1 MRFPDPIDDE
11 CDLKTRFA
19 IADLRAGRA
28 EAAARAR
35 QTDSALDGDANVERF
50 FTFFCT
56 GGRSVYAVAR
66 ECSAVATTG
75 WDAAAKDVFEGV
87 NAKAGE
93 ELVDVGI
100 YRSPKAPGRALYTR
114 HEKGTWFN
122 AVPWEWVRNRA
133 AVAMA
138 KRCASSTNP
147 TWADDLLD
155 ATGMLRRTGG
165 AVYDAL
171 RHGIEGL
178 RFADDVHRLST
189 PPRLP
194 VAQGRIDYVGL
205 LRQRGYYVAREKD
218 VRGTMTYLL
227 DRCPFCGKGPT
238 HAWVSAYGRLKC
250 FAKGCIAT
258 EGLSA
263 RGDDGWLR
271 RLNIDIPKA
280 DDDGEADA
288 QDAVDHYPD
297 AREIVEAVDIGQ
309 ARGEIVRRLTEFLK
323 E

>member
-1 MRFPDPIDDE
+1 
-11 CDLKTRFA
+11 
-19 IADLRAGRA
+19 
-28 EAAARAR
+28 
-35 QTDSALDGDANVERF
+35 
-50 FTFFCT
+50 
-56 GGRSVYAVAR
+56 
-66 ECSAVATTG
+66 
-75 WDAAAKDVFEGV
+75 
-87 NAKAGE
+87 
-93 ELVDVGI
+93 
-100 YRSPKAPGRALYTR
+100 
-114 HEKGTWFN
+114 
-122 AVPWEWVRNRA
+122 
-133 AVAMA
+133 
-138 KRCASSTNP
+138 
-147 TWADDLLD
+147 
-155 ATGMLRRTGG
+155 MLRRAGG

-171 RHGIEGL
+171 TFHVKTL
-178 RFADDVHRLST
+178 RFADEVRQLSM

-194 VAQGRIDYVGL
+194 VTRGRIDFVGL

-238 HAWVSAYGRLKC
+238 HAWVSEYGRLKC
-250 FAKGCIAT
+250 FAEGCIVT

-271 RLNIDIPKA
+271 RLNIEIPKA

-309 ARGEIVRRLTEFLK
+309 ARGEIVRRLADFLK